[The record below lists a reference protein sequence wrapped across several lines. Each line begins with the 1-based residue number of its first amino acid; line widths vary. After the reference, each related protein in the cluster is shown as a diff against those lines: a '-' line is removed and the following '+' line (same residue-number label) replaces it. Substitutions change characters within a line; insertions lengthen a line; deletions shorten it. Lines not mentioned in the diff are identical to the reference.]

1 MVERWF
7 DLAEILLETFERLGK
22 RRSLGG
28 DKVFTRLVVIMAVP
42 LGEDRVIV
50 DEVAG
55 KSLLVNIHKI
65 IMH

>member
-1 MVERWF
+1 
-7 DLAEILLETFERLGK
+7 
-22 RRSLGG
+22 
-28 DKVFTRLVVIMAVP
+28 MAVP